1 MTLPPTLDA
10 YPLRGAPAAVRMRRY
25 RAMELPNSVAALL
38 IAAFAVLPGVPGE
51 RIYTM
56 LVGWDWREDKWWR
69 TLRILTF
76 SLVGLSAYTIPASL
90 VTAPLPVYISPSA
103 LERLLP
109 TQLTHVA
116 VAFLGH
122 ILAAAVSGLAAGY
135 AIRVLARLTSRSAYS
150 SAWDHFI
157 NSCARSRWVTVGL
170 TNGQVYAGYV
180 DKADVSVAASER
192 DIILRE
198 PALYD
203 ETEKTYRA
211 TPYQTMFLLGSTIS
225 SIAAVTDPRGDK
237 RITSAGEDLFE
248 KETNG
253 GNG

>member
-1 MTLPPTLDA
+1 
-10 YPLRGAPAAVRMRRY
+10 MRRFWPGVLC
-25 RAMELPNSVAALL
+25 AKIASMELPSSVAALL
-38 IAAFAVLPGVPGE
+38 IAAFAILPGVPGE

-69 TLRILTF
+69 TLRLLAF
-76 SLVGLSAYTIPASL
+76 SLVGLSTYAIFAAFIGS
-90 VTAPLPVYISPSA
+90 PLPAYISPHA
-103 LERLLP
+103 LEGLLP
-109 TQLTHVA
+109 GQITGLA

-122 ILAAAVSGLAAGY
+122 IVGAALSGVAAGY
-135 AIRVLARLTSRSAYS
+135 AVRGLARLTSRSAYS

-170 TNGQVYAGYV
+170 SNGQVYAGYI
-180 DKADVSVAASER
+180 DKADVSVAASDR

-203 ETEKTYRA
+203 EAANLYRA
-211 TPYQTMFLLGSTIS
+211 TPYQTMFLLGSTIA

-237 RITSAGEDLFE
+237 RITRAGEDLFASE
-248 KETNG
+248 ATSGKS
-253 GNG
+253 